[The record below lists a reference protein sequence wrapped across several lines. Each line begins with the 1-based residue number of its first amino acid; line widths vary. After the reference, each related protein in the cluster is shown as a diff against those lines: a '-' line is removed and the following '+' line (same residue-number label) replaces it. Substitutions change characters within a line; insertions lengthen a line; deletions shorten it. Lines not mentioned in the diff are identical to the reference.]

1 VDAQPLV
8 DPRVSIWRNILLW
21 IGRGSALLNL
31 PLIGQGIIAVGY
43 IEQGCCYRDST
54 GMIG

>member
-1 VDAQPLV
+1 M
-8 DPRVSIWRNILLW
+8 
-21 IGRGSALLNL
+21 GSALLNL
-31 PLIGQGIIAVGY
+31 PLIGGIIAVGY

>member
-1 VDAQPLV
+1 LV

-21 IGRGSALLNL
+21 IGMGSALLNL